1 MPHRALIF
9 DCDGTLVDSERL
21 GVEVLVSVAETCGA
35 QFASRDAGASSNGSA
50 DVTVKRPGTSDETFV
65 EGLVVALR
73 GLSMAQCLADLEE
86 RGRFRFPSGI
96 EGRIRERTA
105 EVFRERLVEM
115 TGAAEFVSRVTVP
128 FCVASSGPRAKIE
141 LSLELTGLRRYFGE
155 RIFSSYDIQSWK
167 PEPDLFLHAAQALG
181 VEPAECGVIED
192 SQPGV
197 DAGVAAGMFVYAF
210 GQAPLV
216 LPEGRGVHVADY
228 RALERA
234 CRGLL
239 RA

>member
-21 GVEVLVSVAETCGA
+21 GVEVLIEVAETCGA
-35 QFASRDAGASSNGSA
+35 QFAHDVDSSGRTAGRDVS
-50 DVTVKRPGTSDETFV
+50 SDETFV

-141 LSLELTGLRRYFGE
+141 LSLELTGLRHYFGE

-167 PEPDLFLHAAQALG
+167 PEPDLFLHAAHALG